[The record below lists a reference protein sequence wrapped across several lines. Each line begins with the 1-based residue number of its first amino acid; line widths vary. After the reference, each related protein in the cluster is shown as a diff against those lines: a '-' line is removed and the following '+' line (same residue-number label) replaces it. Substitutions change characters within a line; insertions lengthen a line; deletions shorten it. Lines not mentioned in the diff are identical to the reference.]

1 MWIMRVGS
9 LVSTPSSA
17 ASGRWCSTH
26 FDILPNCR
34 IKSRYASRPSPVLL
48 FLSQFM
54 TPFGQLAAEMT
65 QCTDKPTHRYA
76 TWCAYIDKALIKLWE
91 PPKFYS
97 KQYFHTRLR
106 RFGVRNFRLWKRAHT
121 HISHADETGEERQP
135 RLCAPNDLNG
145 GFRAHRQ
152 STTPRFMSSSN
163 YYSLIFT
170 TSHDIKWQLTL
181 RLTSRLTSLADVS
194 ARNLWHHW
202 MEFFTL
208 RSLFTLLFHVSSC
221 PTSTAHWKKFSDAEN
236 KFSFVLILT
245 KNFS

>member
-9 LVSTPSSA
+9 VVSTPSSA

-121 HISHADETGEERQP
+121 HTHFSCWRDRGRTAAAIVCTKRFEW
-135 RLCAPNDLNG
+135 RLSC
-145 GFRAHRQ
+145 
-152 STTPRFMSSSN
+152 SSPM
-163 YYSLIFT
+163 
-170 TSHDIKWQLTL
+170 HD
-181 RLTSRLTSLADVS
+181 SSV
-194 ARNLWHHW
+194 
-202 MEFFTL
+202 
-208 RSLFTLLFHVSSC
+208 HV
-221 PTSTAHWKKFSDAEN
+221 K
-236 KFSFVLILT
+236 L
-245 KNFS
+245 